1 VCPHYTG
8 ITCPTR
14 SGGIKLGFFNRQE
27 TSYRVANISLTFPV
41 TISIAVAVLAVTLN
55 CKEVS
60 EFIEFESYKIRASK
74 PVS

>member
-14 SGGIKLGFFNRQE
+14 SEGIKVGLFNRQE
-27 TSYRVANISLTFPV
+27 TSYRVASISLTLLV
-41 TISIAVAVLAVTLN
+41 TISIAIAVLAVELN

-60 EFIEFESYKIRASK
+60 EFIEFDS
-74 PVS
+74 